1 MHVCSRMN
9 YGAQNRDI
17 HDLLQQKHDGEGYTL
32 LWYEPHN
39 IHRDTMY
46 TNLIVKKVL
55 GDAFFSWAD
64 PKHHRNSFGKTQHC
78 NGHRC
83 TFEHIQTKTNTNTK
97 DAFFNN
103 PIQYSFENIA
113 FTNLWLV
120 IDNPQNVTLCDLVD
134 TIEFESGGQRCQR
147 YGTSDI
153 ELEINVLAHIFKVDG
168 IAYQPGKIRVPLVV
182 PYNVFFFNNTYH
194 DHGARIRVLKQ
205 GGYVPNVNVYANV
218 CDTRV
223 FPELSHTTNL
233 THKCSFVFYRTQYTS
248 PETISTTKPHV
259 RLHFNHPTYALYIMN
274 VSKERVSSIKLFLDN
289 HTTTRPIVTY
299 EYPLNDEYCEW
310 HDNHV
315 IVWFNR
321 QFLTLEMLNTH
332 VNFSCC
338 HTPYLTMENTY
349 SDLKPNP
356 IEIVAVSFD
365 MLRHGGGLTGMRY
378 MG

>member
-1 MHVCSRMN
+1 MYVQEKMN
-9 YGAQNRDI
+9 YGVQNRHI
-17 HDLLQQKHDGEGYTL
+17 HDLLQEKHDGEGYTL

-39 IHRDTMY
+39 IDRDTMY
-46 TNLIVKKVL
+46 TNMIVKKVM

-64 PKHHRNSFGKTQHC
+64 AKHHRNSFGKTQHC

-103 PIQYSFENIA
+103 PILYSFENIA

-134 TIEFESGGQRCQR
+134 TIEFESGGQRYQR

-205 GGYVPNVNVYANV
+205 GGNVPNVNVYANV
-218 CDTRV
+218 CDVRI

-233 THKCSFVFYRTQYTS
+233 THKCSFVFYRTQYTG

-289 HTTTRPIVTY
+289 HTNTRPIVTY
-299 EYPLNDEYCEW
+299 EYPLNDIEW
-310 HDNHV
+310 HENHA

-321 QFLTLEMLNTH
+321 HFLTLEMLNTH

>member
-1 MHVCSRMN
+1 MNMMN
-9 YGAQNRDI
+9 YGVQNRHI

-39 IHRDTMY
+39 IDRDTVY

-64 PKHHRNSFGKTQHC
+64 AKHHRNSFGHTQHY

-83 TFEHIQTKTNTNTK
+83 TFQRILTNARPFEGFNKMPK
-97 DAFFNN
+97 DAF
-103 PIQYSFENIA
+103 PFEHAA

-120 IDNPQNVTLCDLVD
+120 IDNPQNVQLRDLVD
-134 TIEFESGGQRCQR
+134 TIEFESGGHRYQR
-147 YGTSDI
+147 YSTSDI
-153 ELEINVLAHIFKVDG
+153 ELEINVLAHMFQVDG
-168 IAYQPGKIRVPLVV
+168 VAYQPGNIRVPIVV
-182 PYNVFFFNNTYH
+182 PYNVFIFNNTHH
-194 DHGARIRVLKQ
+194 DARIRVLKHTNH
-205 GGYVPNVNVYANV
+205 VPNVNVYANV

-223 FPELSHTTNL
+223 FPELSHTTNM
-233 THKCSFVFYRTQYTS
+233 THKGSFVFYRTQYTG

-259 RLHFNHPTYALYIMN
+259 RLHFSHPTYALYIMN
-274 VSKERVSSIKLFLDN
+274 VSKERVKSMKLFLDN
-289 HTTTRPIVTY
+289 HTNTRIIATY
-299 EYPLNDEYCEW
+299 ECPFNDIEW
-310 HDNHV
+310 HDNHA

-338 HTPYLTMENTY
+338 HTPYMTIENTY

-365 MLRHGGGLTGMRY
+365 MLRHGGGMTGLRY
-378 MG
+378 VG